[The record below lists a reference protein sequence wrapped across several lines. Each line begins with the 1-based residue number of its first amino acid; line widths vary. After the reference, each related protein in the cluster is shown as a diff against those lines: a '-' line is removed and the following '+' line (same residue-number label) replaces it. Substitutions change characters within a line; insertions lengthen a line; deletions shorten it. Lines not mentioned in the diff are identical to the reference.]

1 MPHAC
6 PIRRKEYKE
15 ENRERILEYQKKY
28 YQDNKERIAKR
39 DKEYRENNKGRKCS
53 IREKEYNKKYS

>member
-6 PIRRKEYKE
+6 PIRRKEYE
-15 ENRERILEYQKKY
+15 KKY

-39 DKEYRENNKGRKCS
+39 DKEYRENNKGRHCGEGSKAGCC
-53 IREKEYNKKYS
+53 YNECVTI